1 MHVAHKWSAAA
12 ELVHPFYTGVKFLP
26 FIVSC
31 GCSPFVVYKF
41 LQASITLIRKMGN
54 NSVKMI
60 LYRVNKIG

>member
-31 GCSPFVVYKF
+31 GCSLTARLMWQKWFLVVGFPKHEPIFFFNYS
-41 LQASITLIRKMGN
+41 QHSQ
-54 NSVKMI
+54 
-60 LYRVNKIG
+60 